1 MSDVS
6 ITDLIARLRYQDKPS
21 NPLHDAD
28 LEVIMNEAADA
39 LEAADEALSV
49 EGQQL
54 AQASIH
60 TAAVTNGALR
70 GVGETLAKMGCAGLR
85 AERDALTEQVAALQA
100 VIADALHQTKRGN
113 IATPPHVIAALTQ
126 SPVDALEAV
135 KEKAWDEGYEAGSGD
150 EAHYA
155 RGLSTDPGASD
166 HPHENPYHTKTEGEK
181 P

>member
-70 GVGETLAKMGCAGLR
+70 GLARRWRRWVAPDSGPSVTLSLSRSQHCRPLLRMRCTRRSGEYCYPAT
-85 AERDALTEQVAALQA
+85 RD
-100 VIADALHQTKRGN
+100 RS
-113 IATPPHVIAALTQ
+113 PH
-126 SPVDALEAV
+126 PVT
-135 KEKAWDEGYEAGSGD
+135 
-150 EAHYA
+150 
-155 RGLSTDPGASD
+155 R
-166 HPHENPYHTKTEGEK
+166 
-181 P
+181 